1 MFSHQHSHPAASDM
15 HEHPNSQLIP
25 QSSSWHSGMFAPPL
39 RRRDDPGL
47 PARIQIRS
55 YACTDGKNRV
65 NAVSSSARSM
75 RSCGLSLSCPR
86 GAAICRRRDRKVAVS
101 LFEMTREDLMECKP
115 VTFTHLEIKERAG
128 LRHVLRDHIE
138 VIGYPDPSGPGSPPR
153 SCRRRRH
160 GGTGRTGHAMGRCG
174 RRVDHTGRA
183 GMALA
188 YLITISLRARVHAG
202 KHVPA
207 RPRPTRIAFGM
218 SGHLILAI

>member
-1 MFSHQHSHPAASDM
+1 MP
-15 HEHPNSQLIP
+15 
-25 QSSSWHSGMFAPPL
+25 
-39 RRRDDPGL
+39 
-47 PARIQIRS
+47 
-55 YACTDGKNRV
+55 
-65 NAVSSSARSM
+65 
-75 RSCGLSLSCPR
+75 
-86 GAAICRRRDRKVAVS
+86 

-207 RPRPTRIAFGM
+207 RPRPTRIAFGV